1 MVRTLLTAR
10 NLRLLRAKCW
20 YQLHIIRFFSDYLDA
35 KSESPRDSLYP
46 VLPAGSK
53 NGSARSTVTLF
64 DRHLIWRLLKS
75 YVLLISGLIVFFI
88 VLHYVEYIDDFMDR
102 GATMIDVFSVY
113 YPTSVPEIIRLI
125 SPLALF
131 LSAVYL
137 TGRLAQKLE
146 ISTLQTSGV
155 SIYRLS
161 LSYLVVGIFVTVF
174 MFWFNGWVVP
184 ETNRVRIAF
193 EQQYT
198 KDATGQIEFSNIHR
212 QNRPGSILSVGFF
225 DRTSLT
231 ASSVSLH
238 TFDDHQRLV
247 ERIDATKMSWM
258 DSTMQWRM
266 TNPTIRRFLDD
277 GSEVLTSVSTL
288 DTTLS
293 ILPRDL
299 SRSEGDME
307 AMTIPQGRAYLD
319 ELQRSGANRLG
330 LPLVIYYSK
339 YSYPLANLI
348 LILLAIP
355 LASVRRRRGQAVLL
369 GIGLFVAFVYLAAM
383 KLSEPFGYAGEI
395 SPLVAAWLPHVIF
408 GAGALFMLRT
418 VKT

>member
-1 MVRTLLTAR
+1 MR
-10 NLRLLRAKCW
+10 
-20 YQLHIIRFFSDYLDA
+20 
-35 KSESPRDSLYP
+35 SP
-46 VLPAGSK
+46 
-53 NGSARSTVTLF
+53 VTLF

-102 GATMIDVFSVY
+102 GATMRDVFSVY
-113 YPTSVPEIIRLI
+113 YPNYVPEIIRLI

-161 LSYLVVGIFVTVF
+161 FSYLAVGILVSVF
-174 MFWFNGWVVP
+174 MFWFNGWIVP
-184 ETNRVRIAF
+184 ETNRVRISF
-193 EQQYT
+193 EQEFT

-225 DRTSLT
+225 DRTSFT

-238 TFDDHQRLV
+238 TFDNHRRLV
-247 ERIDATKMSWM
+247 ERIDATKMSWI
-258 DSTMQWRM
+258 DSTRQWRM
-266 TNPTIRRFLDD
+266 TSPTIRQFLDD
-277 GSEVLTSVSTL
+277 GTERLRQESTL
-288 DTTLS
+288 DTTLT

-330 LPLVIYYSK
+330 LPLVIFYSK
-339 YSYPLANLI
+339 FSYPLANLI

-395 SPLVAAWLPHVIF
+395 PPVVAAWLPHVLF
-408 GAGALFMLRT
+408 GIGALVMLRT
-418 VKT
+418 VRT